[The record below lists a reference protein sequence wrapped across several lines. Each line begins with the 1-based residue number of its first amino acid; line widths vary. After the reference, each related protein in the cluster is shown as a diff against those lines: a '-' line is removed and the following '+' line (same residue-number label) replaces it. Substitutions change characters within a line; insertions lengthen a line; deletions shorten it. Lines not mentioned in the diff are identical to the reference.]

1 MSERI
6 HASPCAGPAL
16 IKFSLTIVRLWYGGD
31 GTRRATGRAA
41 ALCAFGPLVL
51 CCFVDRA
58 GITVLVGAGQ
68 RRTSA
73 GADSRRVL
81 SYVLYLYTYYYYIHI
96 YIIR

>member
-58 GITVLVGAGQ
+58 GITALVGAGQ

-73 GADSRRVL
+73 GAGSRRVL
-81 SYVLYLYTYYYYIHI
+81 LLDYIYTYYYYFH
-96 YIIR
+96 IIRGY